1 MSVYVYALVAK
12 APSEELGTG
21 MSGEALRVVAS
32 GRLLAVVGDMYAPP
46 PVTPT
51 ALYEH
56 DRTIRRMTA
65 ITDAV
70 LPLRFGSIVDGELDL
85 ARRLEP
91 AEATLE
97 AALTRVAGREQMTV
111 RLYERQPRVEE
122 DTRMSAP
129 PAVAADL
136 GPGARYLLERRRTL
150 EHDPHRAALDAV
162 LAAPASFIR
171 AQRVESH
178 GSRPLIASVHH
189 LIERGQGAAYAAAV
203 HAGTANLID
212 AAVTVSGPWPPYA
225 FASGELT

>member
-1 MSVYVYALVAK
+1 MSLYVYALVAK
-12 APSEELGTG
+12 APSEGLGTG

-32 GRLLAVVGDMYAPP
+32 GRLLAVVGDMSARP
-46 PVTPT
+46 PVTST
-51 ALYEH
+51 ALQEH

-97 AALTRVAGREQMTV
+97 VALVQVAGRDQMTV
-111 RLYERQPRVEE
+111 RVYEKQARDEE
-122 DTRMSAP
+122 GTRIAAP
-129 PAVAADL
+129 PAAAADL
-136 GPGARYLLERRRTL
+136 GPGARYLLDRRRTL

-171 AQRVESH
+171 AQRIESH

-189 LIERGQGAAYAAAV
+189 LIERGQGAAYAAV
-203 HAGTANLID
+203 LHAGTAHLID
-212 AAVTVSGPWPPYA
+212 AALTVSGPWPPYA

>member
-1 MSVYVYALVAK
+1 MSLYVYALVAR
-12 APSEELGTG
+12 APSEGLGTG
-21 MSGEALRVVAS
+21 MNGEALRVITC
-32 GRLLAVVGDMYAPP
+32 GGLLAVVGDMSALPA
-46 PVTPT
+46 VTST
-51 ALYEH
+51 ALREH

-65 ITDAV
+65 ITDSV
-70 LPLRFGSIVDGELDL
+70 LPMRFGSIVDGELDL

-97 AALTRVAGREQMTV
+97 AALVRVAGREQMTV
-111 RLYERQPRVEE
+111 RLYEKRGRGEE
-122 DTRMSAP
+122 STHI
-129 PAVAADL
+129 AVPLAAAADL

-150 EHDPHRAALDAV
+150 EHDPHSAALDAV

-171 AQRVESH
+171 AQRIESH

-189 LIERGQGAAYAAAV
+189 LIERGQGAAYAAV
-203 HAGTANLID
+203 LHAGTADLID

>member
-1 MSVYVYALVAK
+1 MSLYVYALVAK
-12 APSEELGTG
+12 APSEGLGTG

-32 GRLLAVVGDMYAPP
+32 GKLLAVVGDMSARP

-51 ALYEH
+51 ALHEH
-56 DRTIRRMTA
+56 DRTIRRMTV

-97 AALTRVAGREQMTV
+97 AALVRVAGREQMTV
-111 RLYERQPRVEE
+111 RLYEKQVRGEE
-122 DTRMSAP
+122 RTRIAAP

-150 EHDPHRAALDAV
+150 EHDPHGAALDVV

-171 AQRVESH
+171 AQRIESH

-189 LIERGQGAAYAAAV
+189 LIERGQGAAYAAV
-203 HAGTANLID
+203 LHAATADLID

>member
-1 MSVYVYALVAK
+1 MSLYVYALVAK
-12 APSEELGTG
+12 APGEGLGTG
-21 MSGEALRVVAS
+21 MNGEALRVVTC
-32 GRLLAVVGDMYAPP
+32 GGLLAVVGDMSAPP

-51 ALYEH
+51 ALHEH
-56 DRTIRRMTA
+56 DRTIRRMTV

-97 AALTRVAGREQMTV
+97 AALARVAGREQMTV
-111 RLYERQPRVEE
+111 RVYERQARGGEG
-122 DTRMSAP
+122 TRMAAP
-129 PAVAADL
+129 PAAAADL

-150 EHDPHRAALDAV
+150 EGDPHRAALDAV
-162 LAAPASFIR
+162 LTAPASFIR
-171 AQRVESH
+171 AQRIESH

-189 LIERGQGAAYAAAV
+189 LIERGQGAAYAAV
-203 HAGTANLID
+203 LHAGTADLID

-225 FASGELT
+225 FASGELA